1 MTRTIQRE
9 ILMPQPREQ
18 VWQAIT
24 DSTTLAEWMFPNDFE
39 PRVGHHFTFRV
50 PPNPK
55 VGFDGLTV
63 RCEVLE
69 CKPPGRL
76 VFSWSAGG
84 PVVNT
89 RVSFRLEPDGDGTR
103 LFFEHSGFDLS
114 LPGGDQAFHGAE
126 FGWAKMFKQLA
137 AVFTS
142 PDAAVGT
149 GRVLSANLHIPK
161 S

>member
-1 MTRTIQRE
+1 MTNTIRKE
-9 ILMPQPREQ
+9 MLFPQPREE

-24 DSTTLAEWMFPNDFE
+24 DSATLAEWMFPNDFQ

-55 VGFDGLTV
+55 MNFDGLTV

-69 CKPPGRL
+69 CIQPSRL

-84 PVVNT
+84 PVEDT
-89 RVSFRLEPDGDGTR
+89 RVSFRLEPAGEGTR

-114 LPGGDQAFHGAE
+114 QPFGEEAFHGAE
-126 FGWAKMFKQLA
+126 FGWAKMLKQLTTA
-137 AVFTS
+137 IKPT
-142 PDAAVGT
+142 
-149 GRVLSANLHIPK
+149 
-161 S
+161 